1 MVADVYL
8 MHIRRRVHLN
18 ASLCTE
24 RKRNNNIPKLQF
36 RRKEIMS
43 FHRRCGSRIH
53 LSNLNRTA
61 RRNINDFNHGIV
73 LSAEPMVDDVWFQVR
88 IDEKVGVVTKQYA
101 L

>member
-1 MVADVYL
+1 
-8 MHIRRRVHLN
+8 
-18 ASLCTE
+18 
-24 RKRNNNIPKLQF
+24 
-36 RRKEIMS
+36 MS

-88 IDEKVGVVTKQYA
+88 IDEKVCVTNRLEEKKLKSKQTKQTHITDIK
-101 L
+101 